1 MDLNTF
7 KKQATGLLRDVSS
20 AASKAVSSS
29 SDLVQSLSNSAKKVT
44 QDLAEK
50 NEAAK
55 QEKEQK
61 RQREEQIASGFY
73 EENGQTIVSTI
84 GGMQT
89 WLQSLEPDATPSAMQ
104 VLQSQLKV
112 LRYVQSPT
120 LTGMA
125 VDNMIVALHDA
136 IQLAEDD
143 NARTDIRKAFAAM
156 FQNYMFFT
164 EATLLLAEN
173 NHKQEGLQLLSQAG
187 EMLSETVTQSAQ
199 MIVGIRGKLKSAKI
213 AKIIVKNIFAE
224 PETQSNFVKKVIKYH
239 SDKKQLAEKQHRF
252 DVVTEQLFDTFD
264 QYADLIGP
272 SIQIKG
278 MLLRYRKQLVEK
290 RRIAKLQ
297 IARKHAAFI
306 DQSKMTNLAEGLAGI
321 IRNGK
326 TDTAALNK
334 TFTAVF
340 GMLGDAANNHRDM
353 DIDAFCMLADA
364 IAKEESDLLQQRT
377 TLLSNLDEL
386 KHQYNETSMLKFNL
400 KKEIQQKM
408 DAKQQEI
415 SELDTQLTEIRAKQK
430 ELKEVFPEAFAI
442 RADLQQYEA
451 YLLSVEQKYEIA
463 V

>member
-173 NHKQEGLQLLSQAG
+173 YGGQN
-187 EMLSETVTQSAQ
+187 EM
-199 MIVGIRGKLKSAKI
+199 
-213 AKIIVKNIFAE
+213 
-224 PETQSNFVKKVIKYH
+224 Y
-239 SDKKQLAEKQHRF
+239 
-252 DVVTEQLFDTFD
+252 
-264 QYADLIGP
+264 IG
-272 SIQIKG
+272 
-278 MLLRYRKQLVEK
+278 
-290 RRIAKLQ
+290 
-297 IARKHAAFI
+297 
-306 DQSKMTNLAEGLAGI
+306 
-321 IRNGK
+321 
-326 TDTAALNK
+326 
-334 TFTAVF
+334 
-340 GMLGDAANNHRDM
+340 
-353 DIDAFCMLADA
+353 
-364 IAKEESDLLQQRT
+364 
-377 TLLSNLDEL
+377 
-386 KHQYNETSMLKFNL
+386 
-400 KKEIQQKM
+400 
-408 DAKQQEI
+408 
-415 SELDTQLTEIRAKQK
+415 
-430 ELKEVFPEAFAI
+430 
-442 RADLQQYEA
+442 
-451 YLLSVEQKYEIA
+451 
-463 V
+463 